1 MKFKL
6 WLFPAICVYCL
17 LISATSIKVSP
28 KYSIAEDKPVSEI
41 IFHSNRVSPTRHTFF
56 QRLIERLLIKKYKK
70 AHRADNSKA
79 DDLANT
85 SMITG
90 IAAAAFMFL
99 GLFIPYIIFASIPVA
114 IIAMITGGAALRKG
128 TKNIGKAKT
137 GKGLGL
143 GVLIAFGVLIIAAAI
158 ILSSYDWL

>member
-1 MKFKL
+1 VL
-6 WLFPAICVYCL
+6 
-17 LISATSIKVSP
+17 
-28 KYSIAEDKPVSEI
+28 
-41 IFHSNRVSPTRHTFF
+41 PTRHTFF

-70 AHRADNSKA
+70 AHPADNSKA

-99 GLFIPYIIFASIPVA
+99 GLFIPYIILASIPIA
-114 IIAMITGGAALRKG
+114 IIAMKTGGAALRKG

>member
-6 WLFPAICVYCL
+6 WLSPAICVYCL
-17 LISATSIKVSP
+17 LISARSIKVSP
-28 KYSIAEDKPVSEI
+28 KYSNAEDKPMSEI

-56 QRLIERLLIKKYKK
+56 KINRKATYQKYKK
-70 AHRADNSKA
+70 AHRADNSKT

-90 IAAAAFMFL
+90 IAAAAFMFM
-99 GLFIPYIIFASIPVA
+99 GLFIPYIILASIPVA

-128 TKNIGKAKT
+128 TKKIGKAKT